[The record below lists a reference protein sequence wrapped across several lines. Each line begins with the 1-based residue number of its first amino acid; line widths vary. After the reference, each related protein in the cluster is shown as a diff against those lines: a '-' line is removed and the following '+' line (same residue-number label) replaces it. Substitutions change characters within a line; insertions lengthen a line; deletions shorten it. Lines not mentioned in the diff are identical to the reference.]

1 MPQRRRYCHETPPA
15 ILASL
20 SDEDLLARIIQRAG
34 DDPDPHACAQR
45 IFAAFDRW
53 QGLARAS
60 PYDLQ
65 ALAGLQPSLAEIL
78 AAAVEIG
85 VRCCERTTPP
95 VPSIRCSVDVLR
107 VIGPR
112 LRLLDHE
119 QLWMVGVD
127 GGNHPV
133 GARRLAEGGRHGCAV
148 LARDV
153 LRVALSMGAVAFI
166 LAHNHPGGDPTPS
179 RHDLHLTRAIAR
191 AASVIGLPLLDHVIV
206 TPSAHVS
213 MLDVGLFER
222 TEQDDRATVVLDG
235 RAAG

>member
-1 MPQRRRYCHETPPA
+1 MPHRERSCRESPPV
-15 ILASL
+15 IPASL
-20 SDEDLLARIIQRAG
+20 SDEDLLAWIIQRAG
-34 DDPDPHACAQR
+34 KDPDPQACAQR
-45 IFAAFDRW
+45 IFAVFDRW

-60 PYDLQ
+60 SPDLQ
-65 ALAGLQPSLAEIL
+65 ALAGVQPSLADIL

-95 VPSIRCSVDVLR
+95 VPSIRCSKDVLR

-119 QLWMVGVD
+119 QLWIVGVD

-153 LRVALSMGAVAFI
+153 LRAALSMGAVSFI

-179 RHDLHLTRAIAR
+179 RHDLHLTRTIAR
-191 AASVIGLPLLDHVIV
+191 AASMIGLPLLDHVIV
-206 TPSAHVS
+206 APSAHVS
-213 MLDVGLFER
+213 MLDVGLFEP
-222 TEQDDRATVVLDG
+222 TEQGDRAAAILDG
-235 RAAG
+235 RAGG